1 MNVEWTDHVK
11 SPGVIVERR
20 QKYYITAVTLAA
32 LITRLCIA
40 GSNAPSWQ
48 NRTRNWR
55 TCDSWLNEIGVVWW
69 RWTLIVTTSAGVWR
83 QRWHCIVWSQQQSDE
98 CDVWRSDGVSSH
110 YCRRVDRRV
119 RVRLPWRSVPVKGDW
134 LPALLVVWS
143 GSFGRGC
150 TSEGSS
156 LCRLQVVLDANR
168 LSSTRKT
175 FSNHV
180 SNFIIS
186 FSIIFGNFG
195 LIISSL

>member
-83 QRWHCIVWSQQQSDE
+83 QRWLCFVWSRQQSDE
-98 CDVWRSDGVSSH
+98 SVTCDRTACLATTWTSWPSCPCTATAEIRAREGWPSARPTGRVIRVVRSRLHEWRQFVVPSSS
-110 YCRRVDRRV
+110 
-119 RVRLPWRSVPVKGDW
+119 RS
-134 LPALLVVWS
+134 
-143 GSFGRGC
+143 GRQP
-150 TSEGSS
+150 T
-156 LCRLQVVLDANR
+156 VLDQNT
-168 LSSTRKT
+168 LLD
-175 FSNHV
+175 HV
-180 SNFIIS
+180 LNFIIY
-186 FSIIFGNFG
+186 FVFNYYW
-195 LIISSL
+195 